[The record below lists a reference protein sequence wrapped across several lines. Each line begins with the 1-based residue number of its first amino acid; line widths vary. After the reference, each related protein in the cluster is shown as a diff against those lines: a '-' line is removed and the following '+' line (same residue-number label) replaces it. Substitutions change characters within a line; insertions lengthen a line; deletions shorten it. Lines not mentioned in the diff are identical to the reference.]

1 MGAFALGHDADRYQR
16 KQIVGRGSF
25 GSVFT
30 GFDTVKQQEVAIK
43 VIDLEDV
50 QDDIED
56 IHKEITALAGCRCS
70 NITDFYGA
78 VLAPGSSELL
88 IIMELMSAS
97 VADMVH
103 HCGLEERSLAFILQ
117 QVLQALS
124 YLHAQRRIHRDVK
137 SDNILLSIDGEV
149 KLSDFGVSGQMT
161 GTLGYRRKTFVGTPF
176 WMAPEVIES
185 SDEGYSEKADIWSL
199 GITAIE
205 MATGSPPHAGVH
217 PMRVLFMIPKEP
229 APRLEGEFRT
239 KFKDFVAC
247 CLKKDPRERPSAKEL
262 LSHDFIASAYK
273 PSTLGPLVGRF
284 VRERPP
290 VESKLEAMAQVSG
303 TLPSWDFGSKKA
315 ARPLASAEGVPPGPE
330 LAETRIHQTDG
341 RSSAGSKVGSAA
353 SRLGSTHTHN
363 VSTPSPSPTTIIP
376 STVRSTT
383 FALGPTPP
391 THTTLPTHSTFA
403 TLPHSRT
410 AQAAAAS
417 ATPSPAP
424 STAFNASHTMSGRL
438 PSHSEPPASQPR
450 VTSAGQTLA
459 WGSTLPSG
467 STRPSLNHT
476 NSCGSILNNN
486 QQQQPQERER
496 AERQRRRDQQLLR
509 HRSSRPQLEILQLD
523 TTGFVIV
530 SHPSAAAAAAA
541 AAALPPALP
550 PPPQPKQPRL
560 SSPASLG
567 ETEPPASA
575 PKGFVRHSSS
585 GGVPT
590 ATAVPSAMLSAEGGG
605 AARVRARGEFVRRPV
620 GAGAAAG
627 LAWECEQGD
636 EELGE
641 ADGGRLSS
649 ASEGGVL
656 KGMLAGRKGDSVRY
670 VASLGASSS
679 VGVQPPARCSTPD
692 DTHYH
697 LPTAAPPPRSSSSS
711 NVNPYARHDTV
722 HVAIAQRRATYDS
735 PEDERSAGSQ
745 GPSPSADPPLT
756 SHPLPHASSST
767 NLRTGS
773 PQPSSLSRRHV
784 SEGGRDPSRDPGLQG
799 QPPTP
804 PAGRAP
810 AASASH
816 PSQHAS
822 ALPAPSSRYNLAA
835 AVAAAIAATASSG
848 SPPPH
853 GPHGDTPAPGAG
865 LRGVSHRALSSSGA
879 LPGSGSGSGP
889 GGGGGGGQTL
899 LGTPPRSPS
908 MLGTSSTGGTSCRR
922 LQVDVGSPN
931 AASPA
936 ATTPTPG
943 AATAAPTAA
952 AAAAALLVGGPSP
965 HSHSV
970 ATLQNAQTL
979 ITTLQ
984 SSLGQLERLLPGCT
998 CDRLQGILLHRT
1010 SPSPSQVDA
1019 SGGGGGS
1026 SSCSSAD
1033 SFAPGAL
1040 RAGVAGRPAPHPI
1053 AVERRAHNQPRQR
1066 RPGAGTSAELLSV
1079 RRAGFAP
1086 ELGPLGSWL
1095 LGKWQEEVS
1104 RQTPGS

>member
-486 QQQQPQERER
+486 VGSSGANSTHFSLHNHTTTASSSSSPRN
-496 AERQRRRDQQLLR
+496 ANGPSGNGGGTSSFCATAAAD
-509 HRSSRPQLEILQLD
+509 RSLKSYNSIPPASSS
-523 TTGFVIV
+523 

-670 VASLGASSS
+670 
-679 VGVQPPARCSTPD
+679 
-692 DTHYH
+692 
-697 LPTAAPPPRSSSSS
+697 
-711 NVNPYARHDTV
+711 
-722 HVAIAQRRATYDS
+722 
-735 PEDERSAGSQ
+735 
-745 GPSPSADPPLT
+745 
-756 SHPLPHASSST
+756 
-767 NLRTGS
+767 
-773 PQPSSLSRRHV
+773 
-784 SEGGRDPSRDPGLQG
+784 
-799 QPPTP
+799 
-804 PAGRAP
+804 
-810 AASASH
+810 
-816 PSQHAS
+816 
-822 ALPAPSSRYNLAA
+822 NLAA
-835 AVAAAIAATASSG
+835 AVAAHRATASSG
-848 SPPPH
+848 SGTVSPTVLQPHPPSSAGPPPH
-853 GPHGDTPAPGAG
+853 GPHGDTPSARRCAEGCVAPGTVQ
-865 LRGVSHRALSSSGA
+865 LRGPSRIRIRTGWGPGQTPSAPHPA
-879 LPGSGSGSGP
+879 LPPCWGP
-889 GGGGGGGQTL
+889 A
-899 LGTPPRSPS
+899 PRGAPAADD
-908 MLGTSSTGGTSCRR
+908 CRW
-922 LQVDVGSPN
+922 VDVGSPN

-936 ATTPTPG
+936 ATTPPAG
-943 AATAAPTAA
+943 AAAAAAAAAPAAAAA

-965 HSHSV
+965 HSHPV
-970 ATLQNAQTL
+970 ATLQNAQIL

-984 SSLGQLERLLPGCT
+984 SSLGQLERLLPGST

-1010 SPSPSQVDA
+1010 SPSPSQVTPRG
-1019 SGGGGGS
+1019 SGSS

-1033 SFAPGAL
+1033 NFTPAL
-1040 RAGVAGRPAPHPI
+1040 SGLGSQAGQPHRSQWTI
-1053 AVERRAHNQPRQR
+1053 TIT
-1066 RPGAGTSAELLSV
+1066 TSPSGNGDRV
-1079 RRAGFAP
+1079 
-1086 ELGPLGSWL
+1086 LGPVCSCHVG
-1095 LGKWQEEVS
+1095 GRVCA
-1104 RQTPGS
+1104 